1 MRENHHDD
9 QTDQNV
15 LRHFKTKKRLKTAG
29 WILLC
34 VGIVLSL
41 TGLISFF
48 SSINSGDMP
57 GLFWCCF
64 IGFPLLAA
72 GGGLLGFA
80 YKREIGGYVANESA
94 PVVNEFAS
102 QVTPAIETVTKAV
115 TDAKYKSD
123 AVRCPQCGASNSP
136 RDSFCGSCGHSLS
149 VVCPECGRQTE
160 GTDKFCR
167 GCGKRL

>member
-80 YKREIGGYVANESA
+80 YKREIGGYVANES
-94 PVVNEFAS
+94 
-102 QVTPAIETVTKAV
+102 
-115 TDAKYKSD
+115 
-123 AVRCPQCGASNSP
+123 GA
-136 RDSFCGSCGHSLS
+136 R
-149 VVCPECGRQTE
+149 RQ
-160 GTDKFCR
+160 
-167 GCGKRL
+167 

>member
-1 MRENHHDD
+1 MRETHRDE
-9 QTDQNV
+9 QTYQNA
-15 LRHFKTKKRLKTAG
+15 LRHSKTKKRLKIAG
-29 WILLC
+29 WVLLC

-48 SSINSGDMP
+48 SSFYGDGMP
-57 GLFWCCF
+57 RFFWCCF

-115 TDAKYKSD
+115 SDAKSNSD
-123 AVRCPQCGASNSP
+123 TARCPLCGATNSP

-149 VVCPECGRQTE
+149 VVCPECGRQAE
-160 GTDKFCR
+160 STDKFCR